1 MKSITMASTGHEK
14 EKLTVML
21 AAMAD
26 GTKLLP
32 MVILKG
38 VRRHPCRHRC
48 RHDAQIMGQRRDHTE
63 VATTGLATGQPAA
76 KATCLGC
83 LPGAHD

>member
-1 MKSITMASTGHEK
+1 MCTKMQDG
-14 EKLTVML
+14 KLVYQKKRTVML

-38 VRRHPCRHRC
+38 VQQP
-48 RHDAQIMGQRRDHTE
+48 HDVDITAGIVVVM
-63 VATTGLATGQPAA
+63 AP
-76 KATCLGC
+76 KSW
-83 LPGAHD
+83 